1 MQVKENQIFNLMDT
15 NGRRND
21 VVNALQSYI
30 SILEEVTIKEK
41 SIWGTVPDSLAQF
54 KFYQKAIKLSPEVF
68 KQHEPYDKLMQEIE
82 KYPELKKDIE
92 SNDIEKIYVY
102 STGYDDVWKK
112 FDKGIEDRAR
122 HYTSNLVKLGF
133 TDVNRN
139 ISEAGELL
147 LDMSKL
153 KKDKIER
160 ILPIDNIN
168 IIYLRQLLKLRIF
181 DKDKEGYYSP
191 FNFALYMLLKSDR
204 ISENIFLEIIQGAS
218 PYIKIENVD
227 KFINNY
233 ESGDIVENIK
243 VDIPQEL
250 KTKDIIDK
258 TMFWKLFTNQKSQ
271 KQIEIYWKYYN
282 LLYNFNKKRDDNS
295 LDVLLT
301 FYESEKDTLKK
312 AFGKGKNI
320 FVNKKGLTTTPD
332 EIIENNKEIFNE
344 NLNEDLYVEFIK
356 SKKLDSIH
364 EYSDTT
370 KRIFKA
376 TGIISFDNGYVELAY
391 KELLKCVLKEDYL
404 RNKICGNISEE
415 LSAYYEC
422 YDEYEDGVESYFCKT
437 NSVCE
442 IFELYNEDIDSI
454 IDKIKTEFGEK
465 DINEIPN
472 LIADRRRQEFARH
485 IEKVYP
491 KERVKDI
498 LKLFKDRTNDKIIK
512 DSVSPDA
519 TVPTIYEY
527 IIGIAWYYFTGKKI
541 DLLRSYNLTLSA
553 NFEPLIHAG
562 GGQGDIVIYE
572 ENRVI
577 MLEATLMN
585 ANSQKRGE
593 WEPVLRHSINLKIE
607 EEINCTSREVTSFF
621 IADNFDYNTINI
633 WKAVASVPLQ
643 SSIYKDKFT
652 NNVVIMPFNNDELIQ
667 LMDKSDDYDNIINK
681 VRKLFENDK
690 INFDMSWR
698 EKFINKII

>member
-1 MQVKENQIFNLMDT
+1 MQIRENQIFNLMDT

-21 VVNALQSYI
+21 IVNALQGYI
-30 SILEEVTIKEK
+30 SILEEVTIKKK
-41 SIWGTVPDSLAQF
+41 SIWGTVPDSLTQF
-54 KFYQKAIKLSPEVF
+54 KFYQKAIELSPDIF

-82 KYPELKKDIE
+82 KHPELKKAIE
-92 SNDIEKIYVY
+92 SDDIEKIYLY
-102 STGYDDVWKK
+102 STKYEDIWKK

-133 TDVNRN
+133 IDVNRN
-139 ISEAGELL
+139 ISETGELL

-153 KKDKIER
+153 KKDRIER

-181 DKDKEGYYSP
+181 DKDKEIYYSP
-191 FNFALYMLLKSDR
+191 FNFALYMLLKNER
-204 ISENIFLEIIQGAS
+204 ISENMFFEIIQGSS

-233 ESGDIVENIK
+233 ENSDIVKNLK
-243 VDIPQEL
+243 VEVPREL
-250 KTKDIIDK
+250 KTKNIIDK
-258 TMFWKLFTNQKSQ
+258 TIFRRLFTNKKSQ

-282 LLYNFNKKRDDNS
+282 FLYTFNKKRDDNS
-295 LDVLLT
+295 LDALLT
-301 FYESEKDTLKK
+301 FYESEKDILKK

-320 FVNKKGLTTTPD
+320 FANKNGLRPAYD
-332 EIIENNKEIFNE
+332 DIIKNNKEIFNE
-344 NLNEDLYVEFIK
+344 NLNENLYVEFIK
-356 SKKLDSIH
+356 SKQLDSIH

-391 KELLKCVLKEDYL
+391 RELLKCVLKEDYL
-404 RNKICGNISEE
+404 RNKIWGNISEE
-415 LSAYYEC
+415 LSTYYEC
-422 YDEYEDGVESYFCKT
+422 YDEYENGIESYFCKA

-442 IFELYNEDIDSI
+442 IFELYNDDIDI
-454 IDKIKTEFGEK
+454 MIDKIKTEFGEK

-472 LIADRRRQEFARH
+472 IIADKRRQEFAKH

-491 KERVKDI
+491 KERVKAI

-512 DSVSPDA
+512 DWVSPDA

-562 GGQGDIVIYE
+562 RGQGDIVIYE
-572 ENRVI
+572 EDRVI

-607 EEINCTSREVTSFF
+607 EEINNTSRQVTSFF

-698 EKFINKII
+698 EKFINQII

>member
-21 VVNALQSYI
+21 IVNALQGYI
-30 SILEEVTIKEK
+30 SILEEVTIKKK

-54 KFYQKAIKLSPEVF
+54 KFYQKAINLSPDVF

-82 KYPELKKDIE
+82 KYPELKKDI
-92 SNDIEKIYVY
+92 IEK
-102 STGYDDVWKK
+102 
-112 FDKGIEDRAR
+112 
-122 HYTSNLVKLGF
+122 
-133 TDVNRN
+133 
-139 ISEAGELL
+139 
-147 LDMSKL
+147 
-153 KKDKIER
+153 

-181 DKDKEGYYSP
+181 DKDKESYYSP
-191 FNFALYMLLKSDR
+191 FNFALYMLLKNER
-204 ISENIFLEIIQGAS
+204 ISENIFLEIIQGVS
-218 PYIKIENVD
+218 PYIKIENID

-233 ESGDIVENIK
+233 ENGDIVENLK
-243 VDIPQEL
+243 VEVPREL
-250 KTKDIIDK
+250 NNKAIIDK
-258 TMFWKLFTNQKSQ
+258 TIFWKLYTNKKSQ
-271 KQIEIYWKYYN
+271 KKIEIYWKYYN
-282 LLYNFNKKRDDNS
+282 LLYTFNEKRDDNS
-295 LDVLLT
+295 LEALLT
-301 FYESEKDTLKK
+301 FYESEKDVLKK

-320 FVNKKGLTTTPD
+320 FVNKNGLRPTSD
-332 EIIENNKEIFNE
+332 DIIENNKEFFNE
-344 NLNEDLYVEFIK
+344 NFNKNLYVEFIK
-356 SKKLDSIH
+356 SKQLDSIY

-391 KELLKCVLKEDYL
+391 KELLKCVLKEDYI
-404 RNKICGNISEE
+404 RNKIWGNISEE

-422 YDEYEDGVESYFCKT
+422 YDEYEDGVESYFCKA

-442 IFELYNEDIDSI
+442 IFELYNEDIDTI

-465 DINEIPN
+465 DINEIPK
-472 LIADRRRQEFARH
+472 LIADKRRQEFARH

-491 KERVKDI
+491 KERVKAI
-498 LKLFKDRTNDKIIK
+498 LKLFKDRTNDNIIK
-512 DSVSPDA
+512 NSVSPDA

-541 DLLRSYNLTLSA
+541 DLLKSYNLTLSA

-607 EEINCTSREVTSFF
+607 EEMNDTSRQVTSFF

-643 SSIYKDKFT
+643 SSIHKDKFT

-667 LMDKSDDYDNIINK
+667 LMDKSDDYDSIINK

-698 EKFINKII
+698 EKFINEII